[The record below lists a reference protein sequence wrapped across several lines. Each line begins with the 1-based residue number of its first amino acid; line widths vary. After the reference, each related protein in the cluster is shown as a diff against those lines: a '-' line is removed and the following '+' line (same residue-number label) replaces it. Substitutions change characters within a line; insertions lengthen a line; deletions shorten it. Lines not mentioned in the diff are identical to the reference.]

1 MIFSENRFPLFRIM
15 LLCASSRMHHML
27 TAVVEILAAGAVI
40 TLIGKALIERAHP
53 PRGRFVDV
61 GGLRQHVVEI
71 GAQTGTQD
79 ASIVLIH
86 GAGCNLEDMRLALGE
101 RLAARHRVILIDRSG
116 LGWSERG
123 GGRGS
128 SPAYQAAILRGVLD
142 RLGVGR
148 AIVVGH
154 SWGGAL
160 AAAFALDHPQRVAGL
175 VLLAPPLY
183 PFPRRATW
191 LYEIFALPVFGWFYA
206 HTLALPLG
214 APFIGMAMASAF
226 LPQWP
231 PHGYIKRTGTLLLL
245 RPATFLANA
254 RDVADLRSALATQ
267 SARYGAITAP
277 TLIITGDRDLVV
289 PAKQHAIAGAAAV
302 PNAKL
307 VVLPGLG
314 HMLHHAAADR
324 VIAEIEALATRA
336 TGE

>member
-1 MIFSENRFPLFRIM
+1 M
-15 LLCASSRMHHML
+15 LL
-27 TAVVEILAAGAVI
+27 AVADILAAGAVV
-40 TLIGKALIERAHP
+40 TLIGKMLIERAHP

-61 GGLRQHVVEI
+61 GGLRQHAAEI
-71 GAQTGTQD
+71 GVDAQD
-79 ASIVLIH
+79 NAPPIVLVH

-101 RLAARHRVILIDRSG
+101 RLAVHHRVILVDRAG
-116 LGWSERG
+116 FGWSERR
-123 GGRGS
+123 GRSAS
-128 SPAYQAAILRGVLD
+128 SPAYQAEILRDVLD
-142 RLGVGR
+142 RLGVPR

-191 LYEIFALPVFGWFYA
+191 LYEIFALPVFGWLYA

-214 APFIGMAMASAF
+214 LPFIGMGMASAF
-226 LPQWP
+226 LPQRAP
-231 PHGYIKRTGTLLLL
+231 RGYIKHTGTLLLL

-254 RDVADLRSALATQ
+254 RDVADLKFALAPQ
-267 SARYGAITAP
+267 AERYSTIAAP
-277 TLIITGDRDLVV
+277 TLLITGDRDMVV
-289 PAKQHAIAGAAAV
+289 PAQQHAIACAAAV

-307 VVLPGLG
+307 VVLPGIG

-324 VIAEIEALATRA
+324 VIAEIEALATGV